1 MGSVSPV
8 DSKASSSRLTK
19 YPVGCCPVSLVWS
32 VPLASSAGSC
42 VTRSGLLLCC
52 KLRLI
57 IEYSYC
63 TAASGRFPLCLASQA
78 HSIFRHLPFF
88 PMFPVLLNLKPYQ
101 SGRGDWPGLLIVS
114 FSIPKDFIAVLSIL
128 SFSFMENSL
137 DWIVR
142 KYEMGKPQ
150 AQLRNTQYKNISL
163 TSI

>member
-1 MGSVSPV
+1 MLSFKTASVSDDV
-8 DSKASSSRLTK
+8 DWEAGLRGWVGAWAVSVQLTARL
-19 YPVGCCPVSLVWS
+19 PLAPVSLVWS
-32 VPLASSAGSC
+32 VPLASPAGSC
-42 VTRSGLLLCC
+42 MTRSGLLLCC

-101 SGRGDWPGLLIVS
+101 SGRSDWPGLLIVS

-137 DWIVR
+137 DWTHWT
-142 KYEMGKPQ
+142 G
-150 AQLRNTQYKNISL
+150 
-163 TSI
+163 